1 VVVLDIIALTAALVA
16 IALAVIAVLRARTV
30 EEAAARAVTRA
41 EEAASNAASASHD
54 ATDALARASAARQ
67 DAATA
72 LDRATSASQAAAQA
86 SNRAGAASR
95 DAERALEELGGLR
108 ASTHHAAATPA
119 PDGEPTDVPQTAD
132 DEVDWELENVRGPI
146 WVLRNIGSLVAHQ
159 TLVSDATQP
168 PKYIRPDEVI
178 PRDVS
183 PGDHLQFRAAI
194 SRGGPPPRVRITWRL
209 SETGE
214 ARSAEFTLLVP

>member
-1 VVVLDIIALTAALVA
+1 
-16 IALAVIAVLRARTV
+16 VLRARAV
-30 EEAAARAVTRA
+30 EEGAARAAAVADQAASHAAAAARD
-41 EEAASNAASASHD
+41 AA
-54 ATDALARASAARQ
+54 DALARASTARQ

-95 DAERALEELGGLR
+95 DAERALEQLEQLEHVGGR
-108 ASTHHAAATPA
+108 VASTEHAPGALV
-119 PDGEPTDVPQTAD
+119 PDDEQPDVPQTAG

-168 PKYIRPDEVI
+168 PKYIRADEVI

-194 SRGGPPPRVRITWRL
+194 SRGGPPPRVRITWRP
-209 SETGE
+209 SETGD